1 MKIAAITIV
10 YNDDYKFKE
19 WVEHYQLYKD
29 ELYMHIIVDNGS
41 NSDFLELTENT
52 FKDSIILKRTSNGGC
67 TGAYNDGI
75 RFALSNLEVDAI
87 MLIGNDIK
95 LEKRVCEKLYSF
107 LFSNNDYGM
116 VSPVMLKK
124 DSQIIEDY
132 GASITH
138 FLMMKPRFVGGHL
151 DKINSKKVNPE
162 VEAVLGGMNIAKRE
176 FYEKVGIQDENL
188 FMYSDE
194 VDMGI
199 RAKSVGFKMAVSTE
213 SISWHQHINPEGKQ
227 TRNVYAPFLSARN
240 KVYLAEKHFGKIR
253 SFEVFFYFIFLFCGL
268 SLKSKFAF
276 PMVSF
281 YFWYVKGA
289 FYGLINRME
298 IPRKILS

>member
-10 YNDDYKFKE
+10 YNDGYKFKE

-67 TGAYNDGI
+67 TGAYNSGI

-95 LEKRVCEKLYSF
+95 LEKKATEKLYSF

-116 VSPVMLKK
+116 VSPIMLRK

-132 GASITH
+132 GSSITH
-138 FLMMKPRFVGGHL
+138 FLMMKPRFEGKDL
-151 DKINSKKVNPE
+151 DKINAEKVNPE
-162 VEAVLGGMNIAKRE
+162 VQAVLGGMSIAKRE
-176 FYEKVGIQDENL
+176 FYEKVGLQDENL

-199 RAKSVGFKMAVSTE
+199 RAGISGFKMAVSTQTL
-213 SISWHQHINPEGKQ
+213 SWHQHINPEGNQ
-227 TRNVYAPFLSARN
+227 SRNIFAPFLSARN
-240 KVYLAEKHFGKIR
+240 KVYLAEKHYGRIR
-253 SFEVFFYFIFLFCGL
+253 SFEVFFYFIFLFFGL
-268 SLKSKFAF
+268 IFKSKFKF
-276 PMVSF
+276 SKMSF

-289 FYGLINRME
+289 FYGLTKNMQ
-298 IPRKILS
+298 IPKKLLN